1 MSDITQVRYRLS
13 TRAAFA
19 LQTSIILLLL
29 AASSAPTPLYSVFQ
43 AKWGFSPITIT
54 MVFGVYA
61 LAVLAALL
69 TVGKLS
75 DHVGRRPVL
84 LAALAIQMVAL
95 AVFVDAS
102 DVTTLMIAR
111 IVQGLSTGAA
121 VGALGAGLL
130 EIDKVKGTIANGVAP
145 VTGTATGA
153 LVSGVF
159 VQYLP
164 DPTRLIFVALMVAFA
179 MEIVG
184 VAVMPE
190 TSTPKAGALAS
201 LRPQIA
207 LPAAARR
214 PLIAAVPAL
223 VAVWSLAGFYG
234 ALGPTLVHLLSGSD
248 SFVLAGLSLFVLA
261 AAGAVTVYLVRDVA
275 PHRVMLLGATAL
287 LLGVGVT
294 VLSIDAGATAW
305 FFLGTAIAG
314 VGFGGGFQGGLR
326 TVLPLAHP
334 HERAGVLSAIY
345 VVSYLALGLPA
356 VVAGVLVEH
365 LGVTTTAREYA
376 AVVMVLA
383 VLALIGLVMQQ
394 VGNRNGRFGPD
405 GAAADD
411 VGSTVRSIS
420 QSRPV
425 PTFLLWRLMA
435 IRSRSSSSTSA
446 SCRRRLRRAPS

>member
-1 MSDITQVRYRLS
+1 MPDMTQVRYRLS

-29 AASSAPTPLYSVFQ
+29 AASSAPTPLYSVFR

-54 MVFGVYA
+54 VVFGVYA
-61 LAVLAALL
+61 VAVLAALL

-75 DHVGRRPVL
+75 DHVGRRPML
-84 LAALAIQMVAL
+84 FAALAIQVCAL
-95 AVFVDAS
+95 AVFVDAR
-102 DVTTLMIAR
+102 DVTALMIAR

-121 VGALGAGLL
+121 LGALGAGLL
-130 EIDKVKGTIANGVAP
+130 DIDKVKGTIANGVAP

-164 DPTRLIFVALMVAFA
+164 APTRLIFVVLLVAFA
-179 MEIVG
+179 LQIVG

-190 TSTPKAGALAS
+190 TSTPKPGGLAS

-214 PLIAAVPAL
+214 PLIAAIPAL

-261 AAGAVTVYLVRDVA
+261 AAGAITVYLVRNIA
-275 PHRVMLLGATAL
+275 PHRVMLLGALAL

-294 VLSIDAGATAW
+294 LLAIDAGATAW

-365 LGVTTTAREYA
+365 LGVKTTAREYA

-383 VLALIGLVMQQ
+383 VLALIGLVMQRPSVAVAPTGPSLAALEAELDERLFLDSATASALHDQ
-394 VGNRNGRFGPD
+394 QMTTVG
-405 GAAADD
+405 
-411 VGSTVRSIS
+411 
-420 QSRPV
+420 
-425 PTFLLWRLMA
+425 
-435 IRSRSSSSTSA
+435 
-446 SCRRRLRRAPS
+446 